1 MRIRRGKGPEPLA
14 RPQLDTEGLSIQNG
28 RRLMT
33 NQIALIVRFRV
44 NASSRMLLE
53 EKLKEVFDVMRDED
67 TFLNAT
73 LHEDIEDP
81 EQLLVY
87 EVWQETR
94 ESFLMNQM
102 SKSYR
107 STFEQ
112 TIVDLKVERTA
123 QWLKPIAIWR

>member
-1 MRIRRGKGPEPLA
+1 
-14 RPQLDTEGLSIQNG
+14 
-28 RRLMT
+28 MT
-33 NQIALIVRFRV
+33 DQVALIVRLRV
-44 NASSRMLLE
+44 KPSSKVLLE
-53 EKLKEVFDVMRDED
+53 ERLKEVFEVMQYED
-67 TFLNAT
+67 TFLIAT

-94 ESFLMNQM
+94 ESFLTNQM

-112 TIVDLKVERTA
+112 AIVDLKVERTA
-123 QWLKPIAIWR
+123 QWLKPIAVWK

>member
-1 MRIRRGKGPEPLA
+1 
-14 RPQLDTEGLSIQNG
+14 
-28 RRLMT
+28 MT

-53 EKLKEVFDVMRDED
+53 ENLKEVFEAIRHED

-73 LHEDIEDP
+73 LHEDIDDP

-94 ESFLMNQM
+94 ESFLANQM
-102 SKSYR
+102 TKSYR

-112 TIVDLKVERTA
+112 AIVDLKVDRKG
-123 QWLKPIAIWR
+123 QWLRPIAAWK

>member
-1 MRIRRGKGPEPLA
+1 MIRHK
-14 RPQLDTEGLSIQNG
+14 DKF
-28 RRLMT
+28 
-33 NQIALIVRFRV
+33 V
-44 NASSRMLLE
+44 
-53 EKLKEVFDVMRDED
+53 
-67 TFLNAT
+67 NAT

-94 ESFLMNQM
+94 ESFLAQM

-112 TIVDLKVERTA
+112 AILDLKVERTA
-123 QWLKPIAIWR
+123 QWLKPIGIWK